1 MLDKCNSETLYFCP
15 FQTLDVSHVKI
26 TQTWVSLTLNEAMRT
41 IRLITMCQSTTQ
53 SERSYCSSE
62 MNLRCEA
69 VNVHVILLW
78 GSTVSSG
85 DITQT
90 LARAVIA
97 FLSFKKSFRHEAS
110 TFRCCYKSKTKC
122 MSEMGFS
129 DTS

>member
-1 MLDKCNSETLYFCP
+1 MGKLDF
-15 FQTLDVSHVKI
+15 
-26 TQTWVSLTLNEAMRT
+26 EAMRT
-41 IRLITMCQSTTQ
+41 IRLITMCQSTTR

-97 FLSFKKSFRHEAS
+97 FLSFKSHSDMKPARSDAV
-110 TFRCCYKSKTKC
+110 TKVKVNAC
-122 MSEMGFS
+122 LKWALV
-129 DTS
+129 TC

>member
-1 MLDKCNSETLYFCP
+1 MGKLDF
-15 FQTLDVSHVKI
+15 
-26 TQTWVSLTLNEAMRT
+26 EAMRT

-129 DTS
+129 DMLIVSVCFSFCLYFLETNF